1 MKHNAVAANDDGES
15 TIEDMKTAV
24 AFADYLAL
32 TSAPWSG
39 LAAYLFRLAAA
50 ELKAKIELEAGKP
63 AKNRGR
69 PPPAAA
75 ARRGPARRAATLR
88 SPTNSGRFPWHQNWR
103 W

>member
-1 MKHNAVAANDDGES
+1 MKHQAVAANDDGES

-50 ELKAKIELEAGKP
+50 ELKARVELEAAKP
-63 AKNRGR
+63 GTTR
-69 PPPAAA
+69 
-75 ARRGPARRAATLR
+75 
-88 SPTNSGRFPWHQNWR
+88 
-103 W
+103 